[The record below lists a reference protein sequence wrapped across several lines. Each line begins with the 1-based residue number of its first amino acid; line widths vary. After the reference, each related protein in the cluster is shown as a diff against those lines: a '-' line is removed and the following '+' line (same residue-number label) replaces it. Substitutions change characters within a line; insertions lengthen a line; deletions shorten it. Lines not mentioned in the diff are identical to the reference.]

1 MRRILTAATLG
12 GLVLLVV
19 KLAPMWAC
27 VAMLMVGI
35 GLGTVEAYRMIWR
48 TGSRPFGV
56 VGTVV
61 AVALAWS
68 FSGLAPTV
76 PPVVPLVVLVV
87 VTLIASMWM
96 RPDPESMYAATV
108 STVMPVVVFAL
119 PLSFLIAL
127 RALPGPDGEDLL
139 LLLIV
144 AATFGDTAAFYV
156 GSTFGKRRMA
166 PALSPKKSWE
176 GAIGG
181 LAGAVLGA
189 ILASAWFYQ
198 SLSLVHA
205 ILLGVVLGALGI
217 LGDLSES
224 MIKRALGAKDAS
236 RLLPGHGGFL
246 DRFDSLML
254 GAPVLYGYWM
264 LFLGGPR

>member
-19 KLAPMWAC
+19 KLAPMWVC
-27 VAMLMVGI
+27 VVMLTAGI
-35 GLGTVEAYRMIWR
+35 ALGVLEAYRMLGR
-48 TGSRPFGV
+48 SGSRPFGV
-56 VGTVV
+56 LGTVL
-61 AVALAWS
+61 AASLAWS
-68 FSGLAPTV
+68 FGGLAPAV
-76 PPVVPLVVLVV
+76 PPVVPLVALVIT
-87 VTLIASMWM
+87 TLIAAIWL
-96 RPDPESMYAATV
+96 RPDPESMYQASV
-108 STVMPVVVFAL
+108 STLMPVVVFAL
-119 PLSFLIAL
+119 PLSFMIAL
-127 RALPGPDGEDLL
+127 RALPGPDGEDLV

-144 AATFGDTAAFYV
+144 AVTFGDTAAFYV
-156 GSTFGKRRMA
+156 GSTVGRRRMA

-181 LAGAVLGA
+181 LVGAVLGA
-189 ILASAWFYQ
+189 LLASMWFYQ
-198 SLSLVHA
+198 RLPVAHA
-205 ILLGVVLGALGI
+205 VVLGIVLGALGI

-246 DRFDSLML
+246 DRLDSLMF

>member
-19 KLAPMWAC
+19 KLAPMWVC
-27 VAMLMVGI
+27 VAMLMAGI
-35 GLGTVEAYRMIWR
+35 GLGVLEAYRMLGR
-48 TGSRPFGV
+48 AGSRPFGV
-56 VGTVV
+56 LGVAV

-68 FSGLAPTV
+68 FGGLAPKV
-76 PPVVPLVVLVV
+76 PPEVPLAA
-87 VTLIASMWM
+87 LIVATSIAAMWL
-96 RPDPESMYAATV
+96 RPDPESMYETAV

-119 PLSFLIAL
+119 PLSFMIAL

-144 AATFGDTAAFYV
+144 AATFGDTAAYYV
-156 GSTFGKRRMA
+156 GSTFGKHRMA

-189 ILASAWFYQ
+189 ILASLWFYQ
-198 SLSLVHA
+198 SLAPVHA
-205 ILLGVVLGALGI
+205 VVLGVVLGALGI

-246 DRFDSLML
+246 DRLDSLMF
-254 GAPVLYGYWM
+254 GAPVLYGYWT
-264 LFLGGPR
+264 LFLGWPR

>member
-19 KLAPMWAC
+19 KLAPMWVC
-27 VAMLMVGI
+27 VAMLMTGI
-35 GLGTVEAYRMIWR
+35 GLGVLEAYRMLGR

-56 VGTVV
+56 LGTILAVV
-61 AVALAWS
+61 LGWS
-68 FSGLAPTV
+68 FGGLAPV
-76 PPVVPLVVLVV
+76 VSPVVPLVALVV
-87 VTLIASMWM
+87 ATLVAAMWL
-96 RPDPESMYAATV
+96 RPEPESMYEATV
-108 STVMPVVVFAL
+108 STLVPVVVFAL
-119 PLSFLIAL
+119 PLSFMIAL

-156 GSTFGKRRMA
+156 GSTFGKHRMA

-181 LAGAVLGA
+181 LAGAILGA
-189 ILASAWFYQ
+189 ILASVWFYQ
-198 SLSLVHA
+198 SLSSLHA
-205 ILLGVVLGALGI
+205 VVLGVVLGALGI
-217 LGDLSES
+217 LGDLAES
-224 MIKRALGAKDAS
+224 MFKRALGAKDAS

-254 GAPVLYGYWM
+254 GAPVLYAYWT